1 VYLEND
7 RKFSTENFLTYGA
20 LAPPNF
26 VFSSTLP
33 FAYFFNMNYGF
44 WKKLKKPFFALAP
57 MADVTDASFRRIIA
71 LHGKP
76 DVMWTEFVSADGL
89 CSPGR
94 KILLHDLKFTDAE
107 RPIVAQLFTSN
118 PEKMREA
125 SALCQKLGFD
135 GIDINMGCP
144 DGSIEKQRAGAAM
157 INDSKRAREI
167 IRAAKDGA
175 PRLPISV
182 KTRIGYN
189 KNEIKTWIPE
199 ILAEGVAALTIH
211 CRTRKEMSLVPAR
224 WEHVREVMALR
235 DKISPETLII
245 GNGDVKDLAD
255 AKNKAREFG
264 VDGVM
269 LGRGIFG
276 NPWLFSALH
285 TKDEKSVSPNLPE
298 TLKALI
304 LHTKLFEKLL
314 ISVKSFA
321 HMKKHFKSYVHGFD
335 NAKELRVQLMEA
347 KKADEVEDIVKQFLK
362 NGSI

>member
-1 VYLEND
+1 MGRDV
-7 RKFSTENFLTYGA
+7 A
-20 LAPPNF
+20 L
-26 VFSSTLP
+26 VKMLCEK
-33 FAYFFNMNYGF
+33 G
-44 WKKLKKPFFALAP
+44 
-57 MADVTDASFRRIIA
+57 ADV
-71 LHGKP
+71 
-76 DVMWTEFVSADGL
+76 
-89 CSPGR
+89 
-94 KILLHDLKFTDAE
+94 
-107 RPIVAQLFTSN
+107 
-118 PEKMREA
+118 
-125 SALCQKLGFD
+125 
-135 GIDINMGCP
+135 
-144 DGSIEKQRAGAAM
+144 
-157 INDSKRAREI
+157 SKHA
-167 IRAAKDGA
+167 
-175 PRLPISV
+175 
-182 KTRIGYN
+182 
-189 KNEIKTWIPE
+189 
-199 ILAEGVAALTIH
+199 
-211 CRTRKEMSLVPAR
+211 
-224 WEHVREVMALR
+224 
-235 DKISPETLII
+235 TL
-245 GNGDVKDLAD
+245 LAD